1 MMKKI
6 LLLAGIVSLA
16 ACTNDPEETFSQG
29 GGSSAGVKVIYD
41 AEGAVEGQLI
51 VKFRPSAADSLA
63 AALAS
68 ASATRAGFAT
78 ADELL
83 AAVGVDGIRPLFGSD
98 PRFEERHRA
107 FGLHQWYV
115 VTFDESLPLREMVG
129 ELSHDGRIEVLE
141 YARCPRLKN
150 RFPARPLRSAAA
162 AATRASMPMNDPLL
176 PAQWHYDNTGYQVLV
191 TQAGADVNLF
201 DAWKKNQGSSDIVV
215 AVIDQAVQY
224 THPDLQ
230 ANIWVNPNPEDDD
243 LHGYNFVNN
252 TAELDWSYADREE
265 YQGQIYYS
273 NADHG
278 THVAGTIAAVN
289 DNDRGVCGIAG
300 GRNGAGGV
308 KIMSCQIFGDPD
320 KRSYPTEDAFRYAA
334 DNGALICQCSYGYS
348 YSTGSR
354 DEMEAMRQWFMNSS
368 EKAAIDY
375 FIANAGKND
384 PDSPIEGGVVIFAAG
399 NDGDLFGDVSEYP
412 ASYEAVVSVAAMG
425 SDFLPAYY
433 TCYNDGVDIT
443 APGGDLYNSSLGTD
457 NGGVLS
463 TILSDPSVTYYDDE
477 RRQGLTDSN
486 VYAGYVDGLSPCVGR
501 CGAGTLLSFAA
512 GLPHDGRRIQEA
524 VARKRPSDRFLL
536 DGDQALRRSYARSRQ
551 LQGENGGGLPRR
563 QPAVGEYQGRV
574 RRKDAASGHG
584 ADRQPVVED
593 RYADEQRRAGR
604 LLYRRCGFAIRC
616 RGQRRVGRAGE
627 CQRRRSADAAQEGR
641 AGQGNRFGQGI
652 RGHGRVAEFL
662 CDRPLAEQFRRRL
675 VVAVSRFRATGLPRR
690 EARRLYI

>member
-1 MMKKI
+1 
-6 LLLAGIVSLA
+6 
-16 ACTNDPEETFSQG
+16 
-29 GGSSAGVKVIYD
+29 
-41 AEGAVEGQLI
+41 
-51 VKFRPSAADSLA
+51 
-63 AALAS
+63 
-68 ASATRAGFAT
+68 
-78 ADELL
+78 
-83 AAVGVDGIRPLFGSD
+83 
-98 PRFEERHRA
+98 
-107 FGLHQWYV
+107 
-115 VTFDESLPLREMVG
+115 
-129 ELSHDGRIEVLE
+129 
-141 YARCPRLKN
+141 
-150 RFPARPLRSAAA
+150 
-162 AATRASMPMNDPLL
+162 
-176 PAQWHYDNTGYQVLV
+176 
-191 TQAGADVNLF
+191 
-201 DAWKKNQGSSDIVV
+201 
-215 AVIDQAVQY
+215 
-224 THPDLQ
+224 
-230 ANIWVNPNPEDDD
+230 
-243 LHGYNFVNN
+243 
-252 TAELDWSYADREE
+252 
-265 YQGQIYYS
+265 
-273 NADHG
+273 
-278 THVAGTIAAVN
+278 
-289 DNDRGVCGIAG
+289 
-300 GRNGAGGV
+300 
-308 KIMSCQIFGDPD
+308 
-320 KRSYPTEDAFRYAA
+320 
-334 DNGALICQCSYGYS
+334 
-348 YSTGSR
+348 
-354 DEMEAMRQWFMNSS
+354 MEAMRQWFMNSS

-399 NDGDLFGDVSEYP
+399 NDGDLFGD
-412 ASYEAVVSVAAMG
+412 VSVAAMG

-486 VYAGYVDGLSPCVGR
+486 VYGYMQGTSMACPHVSGVAALGLSY
-501 CGAGTLLSFAA
+501 LSQLGYRMTA
-512 GLPHDGRRIQEA
+512 
-524 VARKRPSDRFLL
+524 ARKRPSDRFLL

-675 VVAVSRFRATGLPRR
+675 VVAVSRFRAMGLPRR